1 MLSDWGEPD
10 VLDSISCCDYDP
22 EAERYA
28 IARRW
33 SVSVVITGASQ
44 QQRAG
49 GKHAVY
55 YALSVIISLDSMNGG
70 APSLSGNRGLPGD
83 GGGGGTGDGGGGDT
97 QAQVSYFINRRFSR
111 FVALHGQLMD
121 ELPTCVLPTLPQA
134 PLWGL
139 RAVQSSELV
148 ADRVLHLQT
157 YLDLLLEREETKRAE
172 ALFEFL
178 ELNSCFQLLV
188 RLTSEA

>member
-1 MLSDWGEPD
+1 MRSLTTEC
-10 VLDSISCCDYDP
+10 VLLLQNVFSYYRLCSLTM
-22 EAERYA
+22 A
-28 IARRW
+28 
-33 SVSVVITGASQ
+33 GASQ

-111 FVALHGQLMD
+111 FVALHGY
-121 ELPTCVLPTLPQA
+121 CFF
-134 PLWGL
+134 
-139 RAVQSSELV
+139 
-148 ADRVLHLQT
+148 
-157 YLDLLLEREETKRAE
+157 
-172 ALFEFL
+172 LF
-178 ELNSCFQLLV
+178 SCFAGV
-188 RLTSEA
+188 RVRVRACLARAHTHALCLSRARTLSLPVATNLSLCSYTER